1 MTRTKFEIRPVRP
14 LQCRRIGGSLGGMQ
28 RIFPPW
34 LFVGDRIDYAWL
46 VFAIANLAA
55 MAALVELDGPHG
67 LETVPFHFVYVS
79 FTILYGFRAWRA
91 GRVVAG
97 ITFVAIST
105 ALMTL
110 LAIHAGREDWAEL
123 TEVPLMTLMFLAM
136 VFHVRRRQQATST
149 AERLAVDLRDNLD
162 RQRGFVSDAS
172 HELLTPITIG
182 RGHLEVLQRLP
193 QPSQADIDDAVTV
206 TIGEL
211 DRMDRVIGRLL
222 LLESA
227 STPGFVIPVPEP
239 ITGFLQELFHR
250 WDATGGRNWRLSAIT
265 PGTIPLDRDR
275 MMLAMDAMLEN
286 AVRHTQPGGTIA
298 IGADAVG
305 DRLELSVTDDGDGV
319 PPEAHSRVFD
329 RFYRVDRGRNRQL
342 GGAGLGLSIVRAVVT
357 AHGGTV
363 SLSGSPGQGTR
374 VIVVLPGFRSTSEQP
389 VPATAHRLDA
399 NAGLELAP

>member
-1 MTRTKFEIRPVRP
+1 
-14 LQCRRIGGSLGGMQ
+14 MQ

-55 MAALVELDGPHG
+55 MAALVELDGPHW

-79 FTILYGFRAWRA
+79 FQILYGFRAWRA

-136 VFHVRRRQQATST
+136 VFTSGVVSRPPRPR
-149 AERLAVDLRDNLD
+149 ALAVDLRDNLD

-211 DRMDRVIGRLL
+211 DRMGQ
-222 LLESA
+222 A
-227 STPGFVIPVPEP
+227 
-239 ITGFLQELFHR
+239 
-250 WDATGGRNWRLSAIT
+250 LSA
-265 PGTIPLDRDR
+265 DC
-275 MMLAMDAMLEN
+275 
-286 AVRHTQPGGTIA
+286 
-298 IGADAVG
+298 
-305 DRLELSVTDDGDGV
+305 SC
-319 PPEAHSRVFD
+319 SRA
-329 RFYRVDRGRNRQL
+329 R
-342 GGAGLGLSIVRAVVT
+342 
-357 AHGGTV
+357 
-363 SLSGSPGQGTR
+363 P
-374 VIVVLPGFRSTSEQP
+374 LPGS
-389 VPATAHRLDA
+389 
-399 NAGLELAP
+399 

>member
-1 MTRTKFEIRPVRP
+1 
-14 LQCRRIGGSLGGMQ
+14 MQ

-97 ITFVAIST
+97 ITFVALST
-105 ALMTL
+105 GLMTL

-136 VFHVRRRQQATST
+136 VFHVRRRQQATAT
-149 AERLAVDLRDNLD
+149 AERLAADLRENLD

-182 RGHLEVLQRLP
+182 RGHLEVLERLP
-193 QPSQADIDDAVTV
+193 QPSRDDIDDAITV
-206 TIGEL
+206 VIGEL
-211 DRMDRVIGRLL
+211 DRMDRVISRLL

-227 STPGFVIPVPEP
+227 STPGFVTPVAEP

-250 WDATGGRNWRLSAIT
+250 WVGTGGRTWQLSAIA
-265 PGTIPLDRDR
+265 PGTVPLDRDR
-275 MMLAMDAMLEN
+275 MMLAMDALLEN

-298 IGADAVG
+298 IGADHHG
-305 DRLELSVTDDGDGV
+305 DQLELSVSDDGDGV
-319 PPEAHSRVFD
+319 PPEAQSRVFD
-329 RFYRVDRGRNRQL
+329 RFYRVDRSRNRRV

-357 AHGGTV
+357 AHGGSV
-363 SLSGSPGQGTR
+363 SLSGGAGHGTR
-374 VIVVLPGFRSTSEQP
+374 VSVLLPGFRSTGEQP
-389 VPATAHRLDA
+389 VPAATHSLDA
-399 NAGLELAP
+399 NAGLELTP